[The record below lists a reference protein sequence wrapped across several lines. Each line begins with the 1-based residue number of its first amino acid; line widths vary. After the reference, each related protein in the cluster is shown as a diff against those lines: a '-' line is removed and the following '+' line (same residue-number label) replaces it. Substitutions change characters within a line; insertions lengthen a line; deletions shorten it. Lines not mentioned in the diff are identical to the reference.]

1 MVTLFPYG
9 WNSFYVWCGYRYI
22 TNTVINF
29 SVIDESAKIVMNV
42 IVIYNC
48 NKKDSVKHNLEWS
61 EDDRGYAYF
70 I

>member
-1 MVTLFPYG
+1 MRMMRLRI
-9 WNSFYVWCGYRYI
+9 YVI

-29 SVIDESAKIVMNV
+29 SVIDESAKIVINV

-48 NKKDSVKHNLEWS
+48 NKKDSVKHKLEWS

>member
-1 MVTLFPYG
+1 
-9 WNSFYVWCGYRYI
+9 
-22 TNTVINF
+22 
-29 SVIDESAKIVMNV
+29 MNV